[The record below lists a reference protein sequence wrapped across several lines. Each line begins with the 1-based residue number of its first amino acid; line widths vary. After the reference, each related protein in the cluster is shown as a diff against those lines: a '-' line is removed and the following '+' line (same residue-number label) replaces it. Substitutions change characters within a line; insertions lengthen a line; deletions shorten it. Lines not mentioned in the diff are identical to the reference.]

1 MKVDITSV
9 LKNSD
14 ERIDFDYPADFSELE
29 LADGER
35 PAPQPL
41 AVRGSVFSRHGA
53 VTLEFCI
60 TGVLTLRCDR
70 CASEY
75 ELPVSCPFSAM
86 VSADSEQEESE
97 KLVVAQGNV
106 LDIGELAQM
115 ALLLWMPTKQLC
127 REDCRGLCPI
137 CGENL
142 NEGECGCDRRRV
154 DPRLE
159 GLKKFLE

>member
-29 LADGER
+29 LAD
-35 PAPQPL
+35 
-41 AVRGSVFSRHGA
+41 GA

-137 CGENL
+137 CGANL